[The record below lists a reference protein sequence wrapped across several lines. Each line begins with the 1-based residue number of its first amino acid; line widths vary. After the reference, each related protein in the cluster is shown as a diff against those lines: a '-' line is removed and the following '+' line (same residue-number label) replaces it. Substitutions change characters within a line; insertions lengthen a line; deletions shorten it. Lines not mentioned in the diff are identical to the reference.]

1 LFIERTGVVFRGC
14 LKKCQDRSLRRLKR
28 LSWLLLRRESTIY
41 GIRRKQD
48 PKKQRALELPHSTEV
63 SSKSHNGRY
72 MYTYTPSYE
81 DRCSTVTALRYIT
94 RKSCIKN
101 TSIVP
106 FPNLASMLLSVQ
118 TVKSNRGIPSV
129 AWINDDK

>member
-1 LFIERTGVVFRGC
+1 
-14 LKKCQDRSLRRLKR
+14 
-28 LSWLLLRRESTIY
+28 
-41 GIRRKQD
+41 
-48 PKKQRALELPHSTEV
+48 
-63 SSKSHNGRY
+63 
-72 MYTYTPSYE
+72 MPSYE
-81 DRCSTVTALRYIT
+81 DRYSTVTALRYII

-118 TVKSNRGIPSV
+118 TAKCYRGIPSI